1 MRIVALHTIHVAF
14 VDGMVLRQ
22 MKFSFDVEM
31 TAITSCWVPA
41 RVDDE
46 LTCAAA
52 GFDMLATW
60 AMAGLAAGRAEHL
73 S

>member
-14 VDGMVLRQ
+14 VDGMVVRQ

-31 TAITSCWVPA
+31 TTIACRRIAA
-41 RVDDE
+41 RIDDE
-46 LTCAAA
+46 LTCAAT
-52 GFDMLATW
+52 GFDMLAAW
-60 AMAGLAAGRAEHL
+60 AMAGLAPRRAKHL